1 MKILFRHKSFA
12 YFRKAK
18 KEKVPFEYFI
28 ARRVLR
34 NEVQGKKVSR
44 PIVRISVTSIA
55 LAVVVNLITIAVVT
69 GFQKEVRNKVSGF
82 GSHIFIMSSGENSI
96 YETDPILKN
105 QAFLDE
111 LHSDKSL
118 AGIHAVAYK
127 PVIFQSEKFEQRI
140 KSTETDTSIIRQEIH
155 GAILKGVEW
164 NYDWTFFKEH
174 LKEGRLPDLKKEK
187 VSTEILI
194 SERIARALNL
204 KVGQEVKSFFVKN
217 QPIKRI
223 FKLVGIYATGLE
235 EFDRKIA
242 VGDLRLVQELNDW
255 GIKAEVAISDTLY
268 NGQLIIRGEVIGG
281 NGNYRYDW
289 GKGYESYSGFTLCPI
304 QDTLVRLIASD
315 YWSDLRDK
323 NETNSIPD
331 TAFLSI
337 KIKGLGMSYC
347 DPKTDLQGNIERE
360 YLNENGTSFSIK
372 ASQKTMI
379 FEVISGKGSSSNYI
393 GGYEVNVKNWNELPE
408 IHARLKKQLEF
419 IPTKAEELLAVK
431 SIVENESD
439 IFVWLGFLDLN
450 VLIILSLM
458 ILIGII
464 NMGSALLVLILVR
477 SNFIGMLKAMGATNW
492 MIRKIFLIQAG
503 MLITR
508 GIVIGNAIGLAF
520 IGIQYWLSPLSLN
533 PEVYYLDKV
542 PVELTLLAWLALNA
556 GTLIVCVS
564 ALLIPSYAIT
574 KISPVKAI
582 RFN

>member
-1 MKILFRHKSFA
+1 
-12 YFRKAK
+12 
-18 KEKVPFEYFI
+18 
-28 ARRVLR
+28 
-34 NEVQGKKVSR
+34 VQGKKVSR

-105 QAFLDE
+105 QAFLAE

-140 KSTETDTSIIRQEIH
+140 KSTGTDTSIVRQEIH

-255 GIKAEVAISDTLY
+255 GIKAEIAVADTLY
-268 NGQLIIRGEVIGG
+268 NGQLIIRGEVTGG

-304 QDTLVRLIASD
+304 QDTLVRLVASD
-315 YWSDLRDK
+315 YWSDLRGK

-337 KIKGLGMSYC
+337 KIRGVGMSYC

-360 YLNENGTSFSIK
+360 FLNENGTSFSIK

-379 FEVISGKGSSSNYI
+379 FESISGRGSSSNYI

-508 GIVIGNAIGLAF
+508 GIVIGNTIGLAF